1 MLAGLI
7 HIFHLFTDICNL
19 STVLKG
25 DELVTATSVWPIQKR
40 NKKTVVLNAYQRK
53 AIEMA
58 CSNDFAMIQGPPG
71 QPIHYFEHN
80 CPTLCTHDVS
90 LS

>member
-40 NKKTVVLNAYQRK
+40 NKKTVVLNACQRE
-53 AIEMA
+53 AIEIA

-71 QPIHYFEHN
+71 HYFEHN